1 MGNRV
6 AENQSGIYP
15 AYEVF
20 YIECVL
26 SAMEWAINGLE
37 EINMI
42 LSHSKLLKEF
52 GLKIIDLSENI
63 INQAGIIS
71 KYFYP
76 PSNLKIH
83 QLRAEKLRESY
94 QVEDSNILENRTF
107 RNHIEHFD
115 EKLDKFLKN
124 SIIGDVIPP
133 KSLFQSSV
141 EINSITKVFKA
152 FVIEESKLISLNEE
166 IEIIPL
172 MKEINRIH
180 DLSVEFDKAGR
191 LSWTGFLKIINKK
204 IIIDMKKIILL
215 SVLMIFLSC
224 KKAEDAQ
231 VDSVAIEGVQNEIEL
246 PEYSLIEEKD
256 ISVRTQMED
265 DAPLNKRILYKYVVS
280 EKIKREQIGLLF
292 NKLIKEKISLDNEID
307 EITIAF
313 YSNKDIVDGA
323 YDVAIATWMPANGEV
338 TDDIALNN
346 NRESYKIDITIP
358 DNLEEYLANKFIKSN
373 KFGLS
378 EELRKQISIEI
389 GDSEAR
395 ANKDADKIF
404 PSVNASNQEKYAN
417 KLDELIEKY
426 KQEIIKKH
434 NINEDIYFSIM
445 EEGIEKRWE

>member
-1 MGNRV
+1 MGNQV
-6 AENQSGIYP
+6 EENQLGIYP
-15 AYEVF
+15 TYEVF
-20 YIECVL
+20 YIECIL
-26 SAMEWAINGLE
+26 SATESAINSLE

-191 LSWTGFLKIINKK
+191 LS
-204 IIIDMKKIILL
+204 
-215 SVLMIFLSC
+215 
-224 KKAEDAQ
+224 
-231 VDSVAIEGVQNEIEL
+231 
-246 PEYSLIEEKD
+246 
-256 ISVRTQMED
+256 
-265 DAPLNKRILYKYVVS
+265 
-280 EKIKREQIGLLF
+280 
-292 NKLIKEKISLDNEID
+292 
-307 EITIAF
+307 
-313 YSNKDIVDGA
+313 
-323 YDVAIATWMPANGEV
+323 
-338 TDDIALNN
+338 
-346 NRESYKIDITIP
+346 
-358 DNLEEYLANKFIKSN
+358 
-373 KFGLS
+373 
-378 EELRKQISIEI
+378 
-389 GDSEAR
+389 
-395 ANKDADKIF
+395 
-404 PSVNASNQEKYAN
+404 
-417 KLDELIEKY
+417 
-426 KQEIIKKH
+426 
-434 NINEDIYFSIM
+434 
-445 EEGIEKRWE
+445 